1 MWSRELSLNWS
12 MVRIGLR
19 PANFLRRKIVLSHS
33 LMNFQFCDQLYGIW
47 FQMSCDFSIFK
58 PWQGDIIKHK
68 KDLNDIYNHKS
79 LGFSLF
85 HVLQLLANTFLNSF
99 LCKKFLKK
107 FLTCWCFCQIAFQLF
122 NKHIF
127 FSLFQLFKKHYFFF
141 LLGWICKMLR
151 IDRCRHQR
159 DICRKNCSKVSTC
172 KTASERQGL
181 ITCSSVLYLIINLK
195 SVACFWN

>member
-1 MWSRELSLNWS
+1 
-12 MVRIGLR
+12 
-19 PANFLRRKIVLSHS
+19 
-33 LMNFQFCDQLYGIW
+33 
-47 FQMSCDFSIFK
+47 MSCDFSIFK

-79 LGFSLF
+79 RGFSLF

-107 FLTCWCFCQIAFQLF
+107 FLTCWCFCQICPF
-122 NKHIF
+122 NYSINICF
-127 FSLFQLFKKHYFFF
+127 FPYSNYSKNIIFFF